1 MSVDPGILLTRGFGF
16 AVGAAALAG
25 LYWYARAGHFTEDP
39 KFAMLDGEDA
49 GSARLAGGR
58 PDEGGDPDGPAGDP
72 RG

>member
-25 LYWYARAGHFTEDP
+25 LCWYARGGHFTEDP
-39 KFAMLDGEDA
+39 KFAMLDGEPS
-49 GSARLAGGR
+49 G
-58 PDEGGDPDGPAGDP
+58 EGGDPDGPAGDS